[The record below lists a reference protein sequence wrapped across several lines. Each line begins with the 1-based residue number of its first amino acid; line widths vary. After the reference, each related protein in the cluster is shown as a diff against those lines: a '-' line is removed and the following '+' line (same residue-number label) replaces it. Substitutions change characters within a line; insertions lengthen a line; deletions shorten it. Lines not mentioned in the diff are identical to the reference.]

1 MGLFSCSVPLWL
13 PLKPGTAVDTDT
25 VDTAVDMEVMV
36 DTVLDTAMVD
46 TVARDP
52 LTLKP
57 MPGMAVDTVMVDTVD
72 TDMVD
77 TEDTDMV
84 DTVAREK
91 PKLKLKPG
99 TVTLDTDTVPD
110 TELELMDTVPDTVP
124 DTDSATAMVDT
135 VERDPLMPGTDAVMV
150 VMVDTPVDTDTDVDT
165 DTKHLSSQLT
175 KETILYKIMPL

>member
-1 MGLFSCSVPLWL
+1 MG
-13 PLKPGTAVDTDT
+13 
-25 VDTAVDMEVMV
+25 DTAVDMEVMV

-57 MPGMAVDTVMVDTVD
+57 MPGMAVDTVDTDMVDTVD

-91 PKLKLKPG
+91 LMLKPG

-110 TELELMDTVPDTVP
+110 TELELTDTVPDTVP
-124 DTDSATAMVDT
+124 DTVSDTAMVDT

-150 VMVDTPVDTDTDVDT
+150 VMVDTPVDTEVTDTAVDTDTGVDT

>member
-1 MGLFSCSVPLWL
+1 MG
-13 PLKPGTAVDTDT
+13 
-25 VDTAVDMEVMV
+25 DTAVDMEVMV

-57 MPGMAVDTVMVDTVD
+57 MPGMAVDTVDTDMVDTVD

-91 PKLKLKPG
+91 LMLKPG

-110 TELELMDTVPDTVP
+110 TELELTDTVPDTVP
-124 DTDSATAMVDT
+124 DTDSAMLDTVPDTVSDTAMVDT

-150 VMVDTPVDTDTDVDT
+150 VMVDTPVDTEVTDTAVDTDTDVDT

>member
-1 MGLFSCSVPLWL
+1 MG
-13 PLKPGTAVDTDT
+13 
-25 VDTAVDMEVMV
+25 
-36 DTVLDTAMVD
+36 
-46 TVARDP
+46 
-52 LTLKP
+52 
-57 MPGMAVDTVMVDTVD
+57 
-72 TDMVD
+72 D

-91 PKLKLKPG
+91 PKLPQKLMLKPG

-110 TELELMDTVPDTVP
+110 TELELTDTVPDTVP
-124 DTDSATAMVDT
+124 DTDSAMLDTVPDTVSDTAMVDT

-150 VMVDTPVDTDTDVDT
+150 VMVDTPVDTEVMDTAVDTDTDVDT